1 MMITEVVY
9 MKRYEFLKE
18 LNKWLI
24 NKSAVS
30 AEHTMDYA
38 DFLLR
43 KLETQ
48 EAEGDF
54 IKKDDVA
61 VVGRYCYSITVE
73 PYESKSGRQENL
85 RFCIYGYGRIHNE
98 TFDDYVLDS
107 YDPVDY
113 IFLCENRAALI

>member
-1 MMITEVVY
+1 MMITEVVC

-18 LNKWLI
+18 INKWLI

-113 IFLCENRAALI
+113 IFLCENGAALI